1 MPNVTANANETAN
14 DELGPGAYVVLAGG
28 VGAARFLEGLLLAVP
43 PADVTAIVNV
53 GDDMEWC
60 GLHIAPDIDTVVY
73 TLAGQVNP
81 ETGWGVRDDTYVALE
96 RLGDLGGPSWFKI
109 GDRDVGLHL
118 ARSARLAA
126 GDSLSEVTASI
137 VREFE
142 LECTVIPV
150 TDDRLRTIVRTDDG
164 EIAFQEY
171 FVQRRQQD
179 DVRGLRF
186 EGAEMAEAAPGVHK
200 ALTGAC
206 GIIIAPSNPFLS
218 LGPILAVPGVRDCM
232 LTSPAPVAAVSPIV
246 GGAAIKGPAAAML
259 ASLGHEVSALGVA
272 RLYQD
277 FADVFVIDNEDAALA
292 GPIADETGMTCLITN
307 TIMSNSVEKM
317 ALARATV
324 DALMAA
330 V

>member
-1 MPNVTANANETAN
+1 MSNDVTN
-14 DELGPGAYVVLAGG
+14 DGASFGGYVVLAGG
-28 VGAARFLEGLLLAVP
+28 VGAARFLDGLLLALP

-81 ETGWGVRDDTYVALE
+81 ETGWGLRDETYVALE
-96 RLGDLGGPSWFKI
+96 RLRELGGPEWFTI
-109 GDRDVGLHL
+109 GDRDLGLHL

-126 GDSLSEVTASI
+126 GESLSEVTASI
-137 VREFE
+137 AHEFG
-142 LECTVIPV
+142 LECTITPV
-150 TDDRLRTIVRTDDG
+150 TNDRLRTIVRTDEG
-164 EIAFQEY
+164 ELAFQEY

-179 DVRGLRF
+179 RVRGLQF
-186 EGAEMAEAAPGVHK
+186 EGADAAEAAPGVHD
-200 ALTGAC
+200 ALTGAD

-218 LGPILAVPGVRDCM
+218 LGPILAVPGVRDCI
-232 LTSPAPVAAVSPIV
+232 LASPAPVAAISPIV

-259 ASLGHEVSALGVA
+259 ESLGHDVSALGVA

-292 GPIADETGMTCLITN
+292 EPIGEETGMTCLVTN
-307 TIMSNSVEKM
+307 TIMSGPAEKT
-317 ALARATV
+317 ALARATI
-324 DALMAA
+324 DALTAA
-330 V
+330 R